1 MAHCRRMVQVG
12 QAPTPLLIP
21 RNAIRVR
28 AAAEQAVPASYLLT
42 LKHLLCS
49 FYFLVTSAKERGI
62 YFVPLWS
69 SLSHQCRKLSPGA
82 RCTAPA
88 LLAMVRPQHR
98 QRSRRASIAELPS
111 SAPSCAIL
119 QQCSRTRGCC
129 HSLPQVPLSRQM
141 SLDWSTATGDWVP
154 KCQ

>member
-69 SLSHQCRKLSPGA
+69 SLSPVQK
-82 RCTAPA
+82 
-88 LLAMVRPQHR
+88 
-98 QRSRRASIAELPS
+98 AEPWGQVHSSS
-111 SAPSCAIL
+111 SAGHGEALAPTEVT
-119 QQCSRTRGCC
+119 QGKHSRTPMFCSQLC
-129 HSLPQVPLSRQM
+129 HPAAVQQDERLLPFTPPSPAEQTDEPGLIHSHR
-141 SLDWSTATGDWVP
+141 
-154 KCQ
+154 